1 MYNFLHQQS
10 FDKSNLSQYMKINTS
25 ERNLGMGP
33 FFTLYLIFKLLDQRL
48 ISLDDLVRITET
60 VVKEKGEGIINYE
73 IGDKVNLLQVLQ
85 NFKVTSGTDSLFL
98 LTNHIFEK
106 TKKRV
111 SVYFR
116 EIIRDL
122 NLSENVAINLSG
134 KKNSSYFQNFNIYD
148 VLDIANLFKDIN
160 LYYLNILSISK
171 ISFKGRNYQ
180 SKTFLLDCN
189 KVNFFFSFLD
199 VFIYWIITKNGF
211 DVIII
216 EGGLNNF
223 QRDSVVERIIYG
235 KYSDKKLE
243 KRFINKDKVIINIIG
258 DTYLGEY
265 YSEKRLRRNMFDPL
279 LEKGYDYSFEKIKY
293 FLGCADLNI
302 VNHEACLIN
311 DSIKSPLY
319 GLKKFILGAKDFETI
334 LALKKANI
342 NIVSM
347 ANNHTADYG
356 KEGIENTMNILKKN
370 NIQFLGMGMNE
381 YEACRPLKFE
391 INAKNISIYS
401 GYWYRSTNQK
411 IFKFYAT
418 PTQPGVAVLESM
430 LIEAINL
437 ERQKYPNNFII
448 VIAHWGN
455 DFLPVTSYQKNISK
469 LLVEN
474 GANLIVGHG
483 AHTIQSIEKFKQVPV
498 LYSIGNGVFNSD
510 GEFDSYPD
518 ALPYGMIAQL
528 DIGKEIVLR
537 IFPIKANN
545 RDTIW
550 QPDFVND
557 SEFKIIYDFYN
568 NIKFDLVNNLEW
580 PYYFE
585 IKLEKEN

>member
-1 MYNFLHQQS
+1 
-10 FDKSNLSQYMKINTS
+10 
-25 ERNLGMGP
+25 
-33 FFTLYLIFKLLDQRL
+33 
-48 ISLDDLVRITET
+48 
-60 VVKEKGEGIINYE
+60 
-73 IGDKVNLLQVLQ
+73 
-85 NFKVTSGTDSLFL
+85 
-98 LTNHIFEK
+98 
-106 TKKRV
+106 
-111 SVYFR
+111 
-116 EIIRDL
+116 
-122 NLSENVAINLSG
+122 
-134 KKNSSYFQNFNIYD
+134 
-148 VLDIANLFKDIN
+148 
-160 LYYLNILSISK
+160 
-171 ISFKGRNYQ
+171 
-180 SKTFLLDCN
+180 
-189 KVNFFFSFLD
+189 
-199 VFIYWIITKNGF
+199 
-211 DVIII
+211 
-216 EGGLNNF
+216 
-223 QRDSVVERIIYG
+223 
-235 KYSDKKLE
+235 
-243 KRFINKDKVIINIIG
+243 
-258 DTYLGEY
+258 
-265 YSEKRLRRNMFDPL
+265 
-279 LEKGYDYSFEKIKY
+279 
-293 FLGCADLNI
+293 
-302 VNHEACLIN
+302 
-311 DSIKSPLY
+311 
-319 GLKKFILGAKDFETI
+319 
-334 LALKKANI
+334 
-342 NIVSM
+342 
-347 ANNHTADYG
+347 
-356 KEGIENTMNILKKN
+356 MNILKKN